1 MDRFTTMERLSM
13 ETNPTYGAVIKYG
26 DRVFHTDLTWK
37 GGFSASIYEFIDD
50 PEETGLDAIECR
62 LAPWEKATE
71 TFQDGGHAVAWC
83 FGQLK

>member
-1 MDRFTTMERLSM
+1 MDIFTTMEHLAL

-50 PEETGLDAIECR
+50 PEETGLGDIECR
-62 LAPWEKATE
+62 LSLIAKATTE
-71 TFQDGGHAVAWC
+71 FEDSGHALEWC
-83 FGQLK
+83 LRQK

>member
-1 MDRFTTMERLSM
+1 MDIFTTMEHPAL

-50 PEETGLDAIECR
+50 PKETGLGDIECR
-62 LAPWEKATE
+62 LSLIAKATTE
-71 TFQDGGHAVAWC
+71 FEDSGHALEWC
-83 FGQLK
+83 LRQK

>member
-1 MDRFTTMERLSM
+1 MEFTTIEKLQMKVSA
-13 ETNPTYGAVIKYG
+13 TYGAVLQYG
-26 DRVFHTDLTWK
+26 DKVLVTDIHWK
-37 GGFSASIYEFIDD
+37 GGFTVEIYEFVDD